1 MIRHHLKIHGW
12 IFIFVCFL
20 VAFMFLS
27 HPQIGIAIE
36 NAGRAGGLLSLFV
49 AGAAYTTSIT
59 TPAATAAIFYL
70 GKVFN
75 PILIAAIGA
84 FGALCTDYLIFRFIR
99 KRFGQSAHYFAEK
112 LKLKYKFRKDS
123 NFIAPI
129 LAMVIIASPLPDE
142 LGVAVLSATKIKR
155 NMFFAYSYVGNFI
168 GILIIRPVLKVR

>member
-1 MIRHHLKIHGW
+1 MIRHHLKIHSL
-12 IFIFVCFL
+12 IFTFVCFL

-27 HPQIGIAIE
+27 HPQIGLAIE
-36 NAGRAGGLLSLFV
+36 NAGKAGGLLSLFI

-84 FGALCTDYLIFRFIR
+84 FGALCTDYLIFRLIR

-112 LKLKYKFRKDS
+112 LKLKSKFKKEL
-123 NFIAPI
+123 NFFAPI
-129 LAMVIIASPLPDE
+129 LAAFIIASPLPDE
-142 LGVAVLSATKIKR
+142 LGVAGLSATNVKR
-155 NMFFAYSYVGNFI
+155 NMFFIYSYVGNFV
-168 GILIIRPVLKVR
+168 GILIISHLGSIL